1 MNVNNTNVTMGVFEG
16 DSLRATWRFAT
27 DVRKTGDEYGVLMSD
42 LLTHGGVSPDEI
54 DDAVIGCV
62 VPDLEPV
69 FEGVCKRYF
78 NVKPLVVGTGV
89 RTGLRIL
96 YDSPREVGADRV
108 ADAVAAIQEYGTP
121 LIVVDLG
128 TASVFDAINKD
139 GDYLGGAI
147 APGLGIGS
155 EALFQRAA
163 RLYRVE
169 LSRPGAAI
177 GRNTVAAM
185 QAGIVFGHVGLVEGI
200 VARFKE
206 ELGDDARVI
215 GTGGYAEL
223 IARETDVI
231 DAVDMDLALKG
242 MRLIF
247 EMNRG

>member
-1 MNVNNTNVTMGVFEG
+1 
-16 DSLRATWRFAT
+16 
-27 DVRKTGDEYGVLMSD
+27 MSD
-42 LLTHGGVSPDEI
+42 LLTHGGVSTDEI

-69 FEGVCKRYF
+69 FEGVCRRYF
-78 NVKPLVVGTGV
+78 DVKPLVVSTGV

-96 YDSPREVGADRV
+96 YDSPRDVGADRV

-121 LIVVDLG
+121 LIVADLG

-177 GRNTVAAM
+177 GRNTVSAM

-206 ELGDDARVI
+206 ELGEEARVI
-215 GTGGYAEL
+215 GTGGFAEL